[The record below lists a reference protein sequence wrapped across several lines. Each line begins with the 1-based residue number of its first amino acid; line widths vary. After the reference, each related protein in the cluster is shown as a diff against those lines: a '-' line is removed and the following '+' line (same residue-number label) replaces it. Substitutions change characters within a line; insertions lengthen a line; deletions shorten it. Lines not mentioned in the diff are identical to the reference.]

1 MKIIYALLLCAFV
14 SVVGQAFAQL
24 DRSAILSDVRA
35 FEVSACKP
43 SKNSLVT
50 VWMEKRPSR
59 KDNSEEA
66 ADMQVAYRAS
76 ENNGRTWSAKGI
88 IDLPNTFGTGNP
100 FVCNNQKGDTYVVC
114 MHIGQDFFS
123 GNISLYEFDFDTKV
137 FNLKSVPIKSS
148 DNLLDKPSIVCHGDE
163 IHLVYVAYTKNF
175 KNAVKYQVSKDKGAT
190 WTEPINVFTDQTI
203 TYLGPAMALVKGNQL
218 LISAGS
224 YGSKGIFLTRRIAD
238 DEKVRFDT
246 AKVVG
251 SISQK
256 LGSAMTELTTRG
268 NDLLLSWQ
276 NPHQR
281 NEVWLSMSRNAGES
295 WYSPHLITSTGN
307 LLSTAF
313 GNDGGIH
320 CIYSDFSDQKFSV
333 NYRALNDNYSL
344 AKEMYLA
351 KPIVSNTFKE
361 YLGAYQKILVQ
372 NKELFAFWIDY
383 PDNSTLRFTKWKL

>member
-14 SVVGQAFAQL
+14 SVIGQAFAQL

-88 IDLPNTFGTGNP
+88 IDLPNTFGAGNP

-190 WTEPINVFTDQTI
+190 WTEPINVFIDQTI

-224 YGSKGIFLTRRIAD
+224 YGSKRIFLTRRIAD
-238 DEKVRFDT
+238 DEKVRFET

-251 SISQK
+251 SISHK

-295 WYSPHLITSTGN
+295 WSSSHLITSTGN

-333 NYRALNDNYSL
+333 NYRALNDNYSV

-372 NKELFAFWIDY
+372 NKKLFAFWIDY
-383 PDNSTLRFTKWKL
+383 PNNSTLKFTKWKL